1 MLGLQVTSL
10 RRPQCPTRTRAPAKM
25 RYFWKKDQELV
36 EKMRR
41 TAAAE
46 QAKRDMG
53 AAVGLND
60 PEMIQE
66 LQTLGFTTDTVVLV
80 PFIPLV
86 EMAWAKGGVS
96 DAERQLIVKLAR
108 SRGIV
113 EGSAAD
119 QQLSTWL
126 ASRPDAQVLT
136 QATRLIR
143 AMLDSAAPTGLTAD
157 DLVTYCESIAAASG
171 GLFGMKRI
179 SAEERA
185 LISKIASELKTR
197 DA

>member
-1 MLGLQVTSL
+1 MPDKDARS
-10 RRPQCPTRTRAPAKM
+10 REDE
-25 RYFWKKDQELV
+25 YFWKKDQELL
-36 EKMRR
+36 EKIRR

-53 AAVGLND
+53 ATAGLND

-66 LQTLGFTTDTVVLV
+66 LQTLGFTTDTVVLL

-86 EMAWAKGGVS
+86 QIAWAEGGVS

-119 QQLSTWL
+119 HQLSTWL
-126 ASRPDAQVLT
+126 ASRPDAQVFT

-143 AMLDSAAPTGLTAD
+143 AMLASPAPTGLTAE

-171 GLFGMKRI
+171 GVFGMKRI

-185 LISKIASELKTR
+185 VISKIASELKAR

>member
-1 MLGLQVTSL
+1 MPDKDARS
-10 RRPQCPTRTRAPAKM
+10 REDE
-25 RYFWKKDQELV
+25 YFWKKDQELL
-36 EKMRR
+36 EKIRR

-53 AAVGLND
+53 AAVGLTD

-66 LQTLGFTTDTVVLV
+66 LQTLGFTTDTVVLL
-80 PFIPLV
+80 PFMPLV
-86 EMAWAKGGVS
+86 QIAWAEGGVS

-119 QQLSTWL
+119 QQLSAWL
-126 ASRPDAQVLT
+126 ASRPDAQVFT

-143 AMLDSAAPTGLTAD
+143 AMLTSSAPTGLTAD

-171 GLFGMKRI
+171 GVFGLKRI

-185 LISKIASELKTR
+185 LISTIASELKAR